1 MGVYEDMANDAG
13 YRYGSDENGQMAQ
26 AIEQQQVEKMRESQE
41 EESYIEECIREE
53 QQKENSETNP

>member
-13 YRYGSDENGQMAQ
+13 YQYGSLENGQMAQ
-26 AIEQQQVEKMRESQE
+26 VIEQQMSEKMQEIYE
-41 EESYIEECIREE
+41 EEAYIEEE